1 MPTRQEKKKK
11 NKPTPEQIRTDKRRR
26 KLRARDHLRN
36 MIEGNA
42 DMTNDEIKE
51 TIQKAFNKWEI
62 RACRSMRQ
70 DIDDNTM
77 LIMLLNKYHED
88 DEAETELI
96 HQEKRDKKEK
106 EIYKKTRRKLRK
118 ALANNTQTPL

>member
-1 MPTRQEKKKK
+1 
-11 NKPTPEQIRTDKRRR
+11 
-26 KLRARDHLRN
+26 
-36 MIEGNA
+36 MIEGNT

-77 LIMLLNKYHED
+77 LITLLDKYHEHD
-88 DEAETELI
+88 ETETDLM

-106 EIYKKTRRKLRK
+106 EIYKKASRALRK
-118 ALANNTQTPL
+118 TLTNSTQTTELVKEAINVKDLQIGQETSTLTEQEI